1 MNRWTVE
8 HIMGGAFF
16 VMGNITLLF
25 GDFYVGAVW
34 TLLGCGLLLFSPSVD
49 RYGRKHIEWTRRN
62 LLAAFALLSAITL
75 TAGLLIAD
83 IPL

>member
-1 MNRWTVE
+1 MNGWTTE
-8 HIMGGAFF
+8 QIMGGAFF
-16 VMGNITLLF
+16 VLGNVTLLF

-49 RYGRKHIEWTRRN
+49 RYGRKRIEWTRRN
-62 LLAAFALLSAITL
+62 QLAAFAIIAAITL

-83 IPL
+83 LPL